1 MQLRQKQC
9 SSPPHRLVLPRP
21 LKVGE
26 ADNRGHRIEGVL
38 EAFESGASAT
48 LHPLR
53 LAVYN
58 LYNAVANEESSFSI
72 LSHTSVGPRSVL
84 LLNERVF
91 GTL

>member
-1 MQLRQKQC
+1 MAFGSIR
-9 SSPPHRLVLPRP
+9 
-21 LKVGE
+21 E
-26 ADNRGHRIEGVL
+26 A
-38 EAFESGASAT
+38 ASAT

-58 LYNAVANEESSFSI
+58 LYNAVANEESSFSYV
-72 LSHTSVGPRSVL
+72 SHTSVGPRSVL